1 MKGEWEGEK
10 QTPITAEIRLLGQRI
25 PLKTTDN
32 DPEFTAEV
40 IELVSNRLEAVE
52 KRLTGQK
59 SRHQVTLLAL
69 LDLAEEYVRAKKRT
83 AQYKSEIEARA
94 AELEAKLQ
102 SSLHSN
108 PCTYHEG
115 LNEKP

>member
-1 MKGEWEGEK
+1 MEREK

-25 PLKTTDN
+25 ALKTTDN

-40 IELVSNRLEAVE
+40 IELVSSRLEAVE

-83 AQYKSEIEARA
+83 AHYKSEIEARA
-94 AELEAKLQ
+94 AELQRLI
-102 SSLHSN
+102 
-108 PCTYHEG
+108 
-115 LNEKP
+115 EKP